1 MFNYICMPFLFIET
15 HTHVFYLFVSRQ
27 KLVLILASYMEDG
40 QGQSMTI
47 ENGGIFLVFWETER
61 KES

>member
-1 MFNYICMPFLFIET
+1 MPFLFIET

>member
-1 MFNYICMPFLFIET
+1 MPFLFIET
-15 HTHVFYLFVSRQ
+15 HSHVFYLFVSRQ